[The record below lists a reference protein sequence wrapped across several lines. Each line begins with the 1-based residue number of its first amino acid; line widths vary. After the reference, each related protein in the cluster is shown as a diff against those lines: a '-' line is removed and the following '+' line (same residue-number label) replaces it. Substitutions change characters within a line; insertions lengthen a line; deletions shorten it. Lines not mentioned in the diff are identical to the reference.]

1 MLLLI
6 NHQQLLI
13 KLISQPE
20 IELLIT
26 MGMLGNQR
34 FKWLGLY

>member
-13 KLISQPE
+13 KLISQSE
-20 IELLIT
+20 IELLISAAT
-26 MGMLGNQR
+26 AGIKGA
-34 FKWLGLY
+34 G